1 MASGCLGSELLVGTV
16 EGLLRGHASAPL
28 LPSAPLF
35 PITLPPPEAPRR
47 WGRAAPLSVSA
58 GRSWSLVL
66 PSLPASGLVTVLSVI
81 PVSAASGEEE
91 EVWDRPSS
99 HCFLNVPSKVM
110 EKMSLSPFSQGC
122 HGGSDLS
129 CLRICVEVTGALG
142 ADGFTGSGWLR
153 VYGVR

>member
-1 MASGCLGSELLVGTV
+1 MGTGGAAVRVCRKELEFG
-16 EGLLRGHASAPL
+16 
-28 LPSAPLF
+28 PSFSPSQ
-35 PITLPPPEAPRR
+35 
-47 WGRAAPLSVSA
+47 RACDCVV
-58 GRSWSLVL
+58 RD
-66 PSLPASGLVTVLSVI
+66 
-81 PVSAASGEEE
+81 SAASGEEE

-110 EKMSLSPFSQGC
+110 EKMSLSPFSQRC

-129 CLRICVEVTGALG
+129 CLRICVEVTGTLG